1 MMKQI
6 KLPCGLNKDGKLIY
20 IDETKNG
27 LACECVCPGCK
38 QPLVA
43 KNNGKKNEHHFAH
56 KSKDFDCEHGYQS
69 ALHYMAKDC
78 FLELEY
84 LTFLKNGV
92 AVRYKIDSVV
102 LEQKVD
108 DIIPDIL
115 VTCDGKRFI
124 VEIYVTHAV
133 DDEKKQKIKD
143 LQISA
148 VEIDLSRFHYEM
160 IDKAI
165 LKQALGNTANFSWVY
180 DADIELIEQKKAIIQ
195 QFGLK
200 IPIQQIGNA
209 VGCPILANQKKW
221 FIRFLTLDFCLHC
234 PNCVYQNGDSF
245 VTCGRILPLLAH
257 SNSRRRDVFVND
269 NKVMFATEF
278 REYDKNFAKNL
289 ERAMQNQY
297 YIFLNISR
305 GVYVSTA
312 AYTTPQGHSSQN
324 YRKNHYYNHRRK
336 R

>member
-1 MMKQI
+1 MPNQI

-20 IDETKNG
+20 IDESKNG

-56 KSKDFDCEHGYQS
+56 KSKDYDCEHGYQS

-124 VEIYVTHAV
+124 VEIYVTHEV

-148 VEIDLSRFHYEM
+148 VEIDLSRFQHEM
-160 IDKAI
+160 IDKEI
-165 LKQALGNTANFSWVY
+165 LKQELCNTANFSWVH
-180 DADIELIEQKKAIIQ
+180 DADIDLIEQKKAVIQ
-195 QFGLK
+195 QFGVK

-209 VGCPILANQKKW
+209 VGCPILATQQNQ
-221 FIRFLTLDFCLHC
+221 FARFVTFDFCFHC
-234 PNCVYQNGDSF
+234 PNCVYQNGSNF
-245 VTCGRILPLLAH
+245 VNCGRVLPLLIH
-257 SNSRRRDVFVND
+257 GNGRRSDVFVND
-269 NKVMFATEF
+269 NKVLFASEF
-278 REYDKNFAKNL
+278 TTVQDNF
-289 ERAMQNQY
+289 
-297 YIFLNISR
+297 ISP
-305 GVYVSTA
+305 
-312 AYTTPQGHSSQN
+312 TPVVN
-324 YRKNHYYNHRRK
+324 N
-336 R
+336 